1 MKRFLTN
8 CLRKC
13 AAIALLLSPLAMQ
26 GQQAKIQNW
35 RPYDQSGINVF
46 ESPKDSATS
55 FDGLKVRIG
64 AGFTQQFQSLKH
76 SNTAGSPALYPR
88 LKSGF
93 NLAQAN
99 LNIDVQLADGIAL
112 NLVTYL
118 SARHHNEAWVKGG
131 YIQFDKV
138 PFKGKVWDD
147 IFKVVTLKVGHM
159 EVNYGDQHF
168 RRSDGGQTL
177 YNPFIEN
184 YIMDAF
190 ATEVGAE
197 VILRKG
203 DFTGVVSASNGL
215 INGGVQAPLLP
226 GTTTGQTYKRNPSLI
241 GKLAYDKQF
250 DENFRLRLAG
260 SVFHN
265 SSSGRSTLYAGD
277 RTGSN
282 YWFAM
287 EAANATAKDNFTS
300 GRISPNFT
308 NQITALQFNT
318 LVRAYGFEL
327 FGTFENAQGRTI
339 NEKVANT
346 PKRKVNQFAIDG
358 IYRIGAKEN
367 VFLGVRYNQVKGELV
382 NATTEQT
389 IDRVAFGA
397 GWFLTKNVLLK
408 GEYVNQNYK
417 GYATGNILNGGNF
430 KGVVV
435 EAVVGF

>member
-1 MKRFLTN
+1 MKPFLTN

-138 PFKGKVWDD
+138 PFKGKVWED
-147 IFKVVTLKVGHM
+147 IMKVVTLKIGHM
-159 EVNYGDQHF
+159 ELNYGDQHF

-203 DFTGVVSASNGL
+203 DITGVVSASNGL
-215 INGGVQAPLLP
+215 INGGVQAPLEP
-226 GTTTGQTYKRNPSLI
+226 GSTTETYKRNPSLI
-241 GKLAYDKQF
+241 AKLAYDKKF
-250 DENFRLRLAG
+250 DENLRLRLAG

-308 NQITALQFNT
+308 NQITALQFNA
-318 LVRAYGFEL
+318 LVRAYGFEF

-339 NEKVANT
+339 NEKVAGT
-346 PKRKVNQFAIDG
+346 PKRKVNQFAVDG

>member
-8 CLRKC
+8 CLRKTAV
-13 AAIALLLSPLAMQ
+13 AALILSPLAMQ

-46 ESPKDSATS
+46 EAPKDSATT

-64 AGFTQQFQSLKH
+64 AGFTQQFQSLQH

-88 LKSGF
+88 LKPGF

-147 IFKVVTLKVGHM
+147 IFKVVTLKIGHFGI
-159 EVNYGDQHF
+159 NYGDQVF

-190 ATEVGAE
+190 ATEVGGE
-197 VILRKG
+197 VIVRKN
-203 DFTGVVSASNGL
+203 DFLGSVSITNGL

-226 GTTTGQTYKRNPSLI
+226 GSTTATYKRNPSLV
-241 GKLAYDKQF
+241 GKLAYDKQLN
-250 DENFRLRLAG
+250 DDVRLRVSG
-260 SVFHN
+260 SVYHN
-265 SSSGRSTLYAGD
+265 NSSGRSTLYAGD

-282 YWFAM
+282 YWFVM
-287 EAANATAKDNFTS
+287 ESSAATAKDNFTS

-318 LVRAYGFEL
+318 LLKIQGFEL
-327 FGTFENAQGRTI
+327 FGTYENAQGRTI
-339 NEKVANT
+339 NEKVAGT
-346 PKRKVNQFAIDG
+346 PKRKVNQFAADAV
-358 IYRIGAKEN
+358 YRIGAKEN

-389 IDRVAFGA
+389 IDRFAIGA

-430 KGVVV
+430 KGIAI

>member
-1 MKRFLTN
+1 MKPFLTN

-46 ESPKDSATS
+46 EAPKDTLTS

-76 SNTAGSPALYPR
+76 SNTSGSPALYPR

-138 PFKGKVWDD
+138 PFKGKVWED
-147 IFKVVTLKVGHM
+147 IMKVVTLKIGHM
-159 EVNYGDQHF
+159 ELNYGDQHF

-203 DFTGVVSASNGL
+203 DITGVVSASNGL
-215 INGGVQAPLLP
+215 INGGVQQPLEP
-226 GTTTGQTYKRNPSLI
+226 GSTTKTYNRNPSLI
-241 GKLAYDKQF
+241 AKLAYDKKF
-250 DENFRLRLAG
+250 DENLRLRVAG

-308 NQITALQFNT
+308 NQITALQFNA
-318 LVRAYGFEL
+318 LVRAYGFEF

-339 NEKVANT
+339 NEKVAGT
-346 PKRKVNQFAIDG
+346 PKRKVNQFAVDG

-367 VFLGVRYNQVKGELV
+367 VFLGVRYNQVKGQTL
-382 NATTEQT
+382 ASSTTEQT

-430 KGVVV
+430 KGIVV

>member
-1 MKRFLTN
+1 MKPFLTN
-8 CLRKC
+8 CLRK
-13 AAIALLLSPLAMQ
+13 ATVVALLLSPVVMQ
-26 GQQAKIQNW
+26 AQQAKIQNW

-76 SNTAGSPALYPR
+76 SNTSGSPALYPR

-147 IFKVVTLKVGHM
+147 IMKVVTLKIGHM
-159 EVNYGDQHF
+159 ELNYGDQHF

-203 DFTGVVSASNGL
+203 DITGVLSASNGL
-215 INGGVQAPLLP
+215 INGGVQAPLEP
-226 GTTTGQTYKRNPSLI
+226 GSTTETYKRNPSLI
-241 GKLAYDKQF
+241 AKLAYDKKF
-250 DENFRLRLAG
+250 DENLRLRVAG

-287 EAANATAKDNFTS
+287 ESATATAKDNFTS

-308 NQITALQFNT
+308 NQITALQLNA
-318 LVRAYGFEL
+318 LVRAYGFEF

-339 NEKVANT
+339 NEKVAGT
-346 PKRKVNQFAIDG
+346 PKRQVNQFAVDG

-382 NATTEQT
+382 NATTKQT
-389 IDRVAFGA
+389 VDRVAFGA

-417 GYATGNILNGGNF
+417 GYATGSILNGGNF

>member
-1 MKRFLTN
+1 MKRFITN

-46 ESPKDSATS
+46 ESPKDSSTS

-88 LKSGF
+88 LKPGF

-147 IFKVVTLKVGHM
+147 IMKVVTLKIGHM

-184 YIMDAF
+184 LIMDAF
-190 ATEVGAE
+190 ATEIGAE
-197 VILRKG
+197 VILRKNG
-203 DFTGVVSASNGL
+203 FTGVLSATNGL
-215 INGGVQAPLLP
+215 INGGSQAPLLP
-226 GTTTGQTYKRNPSLI
+226 GSTTATYKRNPALI
-241 GKLAYDKQF
+241 GKLAYDKQLT
-250 DENFRLRLAG
+250 ENVRMRLAG
-260 SVFHN
+260 SVYHN
-265 SSSGRSTLYAGD
+265 NSSGRSTLYAGD

-287 EAANATAKDNFTS
+287 ESSTATAVANFTS

-308 NQITALQFNT
+308 NQITALQFNA
-318 LVRAYGFEL
+318 LLKAYGFEL

-339 NEKVANT
+339 NEKVAGT

>member
-1 MKRFLTN
+1 MKPLLTN
-8 CLRKC
+8 CLRK
-13 AAIALLLSPLAMQ
+13 ATVVALLLSPFVMQ
-26 GQQAKIQNW
+26 AQQAKIQNW

-46 ESPKDSATS
+46 EAPKDTVTS

-76 SNTAGSPALYPR
+76 KNSGAVALYPR
-88 LKSGF
+88 LKPGF

-147 IFKVVTLKVGHM
+147 IFKVVTLKIGHFGI
-159 EVNYGDQHF
+159 NYGDQMF

-190 ATEVGAE
+190 ATEVGGE
-197 VILRKG
+197 VIVRKNG
-203 DFTGVVSASNGL
+203 LLGSVSVTNGL
-215 INGGVQAPLLP
+215 ISGGVQAPLEP
-226 GTTTGQTYKRNPSLI
+226 GSTTETYKRNPSLV
-241 GKLAYDKQF
+241 GKLGYDKQITS
-250 DENFRLRLAG
+250 DLRVRVTG
-260 SVFHN
+260 SVYHN
-265 SSSGRSTLYAGD
+265 GSSGRSTLYAGD

-282 YWFAM
+282 YWMVM
-287 EAANATAKDNFTS
+287 ESATATAKDNFTS
-300 GRISPNFT
+300 GRVAPNFT
-308 NQITALQFNT
+308 NQITAVQLNGLLKFQG
-318 LVRAYGFEL
+318 LEL
-327 FGTFENAQGRTI
+327 FGTYENAKGRTI
-339 NEKVANT
+339 NEKLAGT
-346 PKRKVNQFAIDG
+346 PKRKVDQYAVDAV
-358 IYRIGAKEN
+358 YRIGAKEN
-367 VFLGVRYNQVKGELV
+367 VFLGVRYNQVKGQLV
-382 NATTEQT
+382 NNATKQT
-389 IDRVAFGA
+389 VDRVAFGA

-417 GYATGNILNGGNF
+417 GYATGNILDKGNF

>member
-1 MKRFLTN
+1 MKPLLTN
-8 CLRKC
+8 CLRK
-13 AAIALLLSPLAMQ
+13 ATVVALLLSPFVMQ
-26 GQQAKIQNW
+26 AQQAKIQNW

-46 ESPKDSATS
+46 EAPKDTVTS

-76 SNTAGSPALYPR
+76 KNSGAVALYPR
-88 LKSGF
+88 LKPGF

-147 IFKVVTLKVGHM
+147 IFKVVTLKIGHFGI
-159 EVNYGDQHF
+159 NYGDQMF

-190 ATEVGAE
+190 ATEVGGE
-197 VILRKG
+197 VIVRKNG
-203 DFTGVVSASNGL
+203 LLGSVSVTNGL
-215 INGGVQAPLLP
+215 ISGGVQAPLEP
-226 GTTTGQTYKRNPSLI
+226 GSTTETYKRNPSLV
-241 GKLAYDKQF
+241 GKLGYDKQITS
-250 DENFRLRLAG
+250 DLRVRVTG
-260 SVFHN
+260 SVYHN
-265 SSSGRSTLYAGD
+265 GSSGRSTLYAGD

-282 YWFAM
+282 YWMVM
-287 EAANATAKDNFTS
+287 ESATATAKDNFTS
-300 GRISPNFT
+300 GRVAPNFT
-308 NQITALQFNT
+308 NQITAVQLNGLLKFQG
-318 LVRAYGFEL
+318 LEL
-327 FGTFENAQGRTI
+327 FGTYENAKGRTI
-339 NEKVANT
+339 NEKLAGT
-346 PKRKVNQFAIDG
+346 PKRKVDQYAVDAV
-358 IYRIGAKEN
+358 YRIGAKEN
-367 VFLGVRYNQVKGELV
+367 VFLGVRYNQVKGQLV
-382 NATTEQT
+382 NNATKQT
-389 IDRVAFGA
+389 VDRVAFGA

>member
-1 MKRFLTN
+1 MKPFLTN

-46 ESPKDSATS
+46 EAPKDDATS

-76 SNTAGSPALYPR
+76 SNTSGSPALYPR

-138 PFKGKVWDD
+138 PFKGKVWED
-147 IFKVVTLKVGHM
+147 IMKVVTLKIGHM
-159 EVNYGDQHF
+159 ELNYGDQHF

-203 DFTGVVSASNGL
+203 DITGVVSASNGL
-215 INGGVQAPLLP
+215 INGGVQAPLEP
-226 GTTTGQTYKRNPSLI
+226 GSTTETYKRNPSLI
-241 GKLAYDKQF
+241 GKLAYDKKF
-250 DENFRLRLAG
+250 DENFRVRVAG

-265 SSSGRSTLYAGD
+265 NSSGRSTLYAGD

-287 EAANATAKDNFTS
+287 EKETATAKDNFTS

-308 NQITALQFNT
+308 NQITALQFNA
-318 LVRAYGFEL
+318 LVRAYGFEF

-339 NEKVANT
+339 NEKVAGT
-346 PKRKVNQFAIDG
+346 PKRKVNQFAVDG

-367 VFLGVRYNQVKGELV
+367 VFFGVRYNQVKGELV

-389 IDRVAFGA
+389 VDRVAFGA

>member
-1 MKRFLTN
+1 MKRFITN

-13 AAIALLLSPLAMQ
+13 ATIALLLSPLAMQ

-35 RPYDQSGINVF
+35 RPYDQTGINVF
-46 ESPKDSATS
+46 ESPKDSSTS

-147 IFKVVTLKVGHM
+147 IMKVVTLKIGHM

-184 YIMDAF
+184 LIMDAF
-190 ATEVGAE
+190 ATEIGAE
-197 VILRKG
+197 VILRKNG
-203 DFTGVVSASNGL
+203 FTGVVSATNGL
-215 INGGVQAPLLP
+215 INGGVQAPLEP
-226 GTTTGQTYKRNPSLI
+226 GSTTKTYKRNPALI
-241 GKLAYDKQF
+241 GKLAYDKQLT
-250 DENFRLRLAG
+250 ENVRMRLAG
-260 SVFHN
+260 SVYHN
-265 SSSGRSTLYAGD
+265 NSAGRSTLYAGD

-287 EAANATAKDNFTS
+287 ESSTATAVANFTS

-308 NQITALQFNT
+308 NQITALQFNA
-318 LVRAYGFEL
+318 LLKAYGFEL

-339 NEKVANT
+339 GEKVAGT
-346 PKRKVNQFAIDG
+346 PKRKVNQIAVDG
-358 IYRIGAKEN
+358 VYRIGAREN

-417 GYATGNILNGGNF
+417 GYATGSILNGGNF

>member
-1 MKRFLTN
+1 MKPFLTN

-46 ESPKDSATS
+46 EAPKDDATS

-76 SNTAGSPALYPR
+76 SNTSGSPALYPR

-118 SARHHNEAWVKGG
+118 SSRHHNEAWVKGG

-138 PFKGKVWDD
+138 PFKGKVWED
-147 IFKVVTLKVGHM
+147 IMKVVTLKIGHM
-159 EVNYGDQHF
+159 ELNYGDQHF

-190 ATEVGAE
+190 ATEVGTE

-203 DFTGVVSASNGL
+203 DITGVVSASNGL
-215 INGGVQAPLLP
+215 INGGVQAPLEP
-226 GTTTGQTYKRNPSLI
+226 GSTTETYKRNPSLI
-241 GKLAYDKQF
+241 GKLAYDKKF
-250 DENFRLRLAG
+250 DENFRVRVAG

-265 SSSGRSTLYAGD
+265 NSSGRSTLYAGD

-287 EAANATAKDNFTS
+287 ESATATAKDNFTS

-308 NQITALQFNT
+308 NQITALQFNA
-318 LVRAYGFEL
+318 LVRAYGFEF

-339 NEKVANT
+339 NEKVAGT
-346 PKRKVNQFAIDG
+346 PKRKVNQFAVDG

-389 IDRVAFGA
+389 VDRVAFGA

>member
-159 EVNYGDQHF
+159 QVNYGDQHF

-190 ATEVGAE
+190 ATEIGAE
-197 VILRKG
+197 VILRKNG
-203 DFTGVVSASNGL
+203 FTGVLSATNGL
-215 INGGVQAPLLP
+215 INGGVQAPLEP
-226 GTTTGQTYKRNPSLI
+226 GSTTETYKRSPSLI

-250 DENFRLRLAG
+250 TQNVRMRLAG
-260 SVFHN
+260 SVYQN
-265 SSSGRSTLYAGD
+265 SSAGRSTLYAGD

-282 YWFAM
+282 YFFVM
-287 EAANATAKDNFTS
+287 ESATATAKDNFTS

-308 NQITALQFNT
+308 NQITALQFNA
-318 LVRAYGFEL
+318 LLKAYGFEL
-327 FGTFENAQGRTI
+327 FGTYENAQGRTI
-339 NEKVANT
+339 NEKVAGT

-367 VFLGVRYNQVKGELV
+367 LFLGVRYNQVKGELI

-389 IDRVAFGA
+389 VDRVAFGA
-397 GWFLTKNVLLK
+397 GWFLTKNILMK

-417 GYATGNILNGGNF
+417 GYATGTINNGGNF
-430 KGVVV
+430 KGVVIQ
-435 EAVVGF
+435 AVVGF

>member
-1 MKRFLTN
+1 MKPLLTN
-8 CLRKC
+8 CLKKV
-13 AAIALLLSPLAMQ
+13 AAVALLLSPLAMQ
-26 GQQAKIQNW
+26 AQQPKIQNW

-46 ESPKDSATS
+46 EAPKDTVSS

-88 LKSGF
+88 LKPGF

-138 PFKGKVWDD
+138 PFKGKAWDE
-147 IFKVVTLKVGHM
+147 IFKLVTLKIGHFGI
-159 EVNYGDQHF
+159 NYGDQVF

-190 ATEVGAE
+190 ATEVGGE
-197 VILRKG
+197 VIVRKNG
-203 DFTGVVSASNGL
+203 LLGSVSVTNGL
-215 INGGVQAPLLP
+215 INGGTQAPLLP
-226 GTTTGQTYKRNPSLI
+226 GSTTATYKRNPSLV
-241 GKLAYDKQF
+241 GKLAYDKQVTS
-250 DENFRLRLAG
+250 DLRVRVAG
-260 SVFHN
+260 SVYHN

-287 EAANATAKDNFTS
+287 ESAAATAKDNFTS

-308 NQITALQFNT
+308 NQITALQFNG
-318 LVRAYGFEL
+318 LIKFQGLEL
-327 FGTFENAQGRTI
+327 FGTYENAKGRTI
-339 NEKVANT
+339 NEKVAGT
-346 PKRKVNQFAIDG
+346 PKRKVDQYAIDAV
-358 IYRIGAKEN
+358 YRIGAKEN
-367 VFLGVRYNQVKGELV
+367 VFLGVRYNQVKGQLV
-382 NATTEQT
+382 NTTSKQT
-389 IDRVAFGA
+389 VDRVAFGA

>member
-1 MKRFLTN
+1 MKRFITN

-190 ATEVGAE
+190 ATEIGAE
-197 VILRKG
+197 VILRKNG
-203 DFTGVVSASNGL
+203 FTGVVSATNGL

-226 GTTTGQTYKRNPSLI
+226 GSTTETYKRNPSLI

-250 DENFRLRLAG
+250 TQNVRMRLAG
-260 SVFHN
+260 SVYQN
-265 SSSGRSTLYAGD
+265 SSAGRSTLYAGD

>member
-1 MKRFLTN
+1 MKRFITN
-8 CLRKC
+8 CLRKI
-13 AAIALLLSPLAMQ
+13 AGIALLLSPLAMQ

-46 ESPKDSATS
+46 ESPKDSVTS

-76 SNTAGSPALYPR
+76 SNTAGSTALYPR

-118 SARHHNEAWVKGG
+118 SSRHHNEAWVKGG

-159 EVNYGDQHF
+159 QVNYGDQHF

-177 YNPFIEN
+177 YNPFVEN

-190 ATEVGAE
+190 LTEIGAE
-197 VILRKG
+197 VILRKNG
-203 DFTGVVSASNGL
+203 FTGVVSATNGL
-215 INGGVQAPLLP
+215 INGGVQAPLEP
-226 GTTTGQTYKRNPSLI
+226 GSTIRTYKRSPSLI
-241 GKLAYDKQF
+241 GKLAYDNQF
-250 DENFRLRLAG
+250 TKNVRMRVAG
-260 SVFHN
+260 SVYHN
-265 SSSGRSTLYAGD
+265 SSAGRSTLYAGD

-282 YWFAM
+282 YFFVM
-287 EAANATAKDNFTS
+287 EGATANSKDNFTS

-308 NQITALQFNT
+308 NQITALQFNA
-318 LVRAYGFEL
+318 LLKAYGFEL

-339 NEKVANT
+339 NEKVAGS
-346 PKRKVNQFAIDG
+346 PKRKVNQIAIDG

-367 VFLGVRYNQVKGELV
+367 LFLGVRYNQVKGELV

-389 IDRVAFGA
+389 VDRVSFGA
-397 GWFLTKNVLLK
+397 GWFLTKNILLK

-435 EAVVGF
+435 QAVVGF

>member
-8 CLRKC
+8 CLRKI
-13 AAIALLLSPLAMQ
+13 AGIALLLSPLAMQ

-46 ESPKDSATS
+46 ESPKDSVTS

-76 SNTAGSPALYPR
+76 SNTAGSTALYPR

-118 SARHHNEAWVKGG
+118 SSRHHNEAWVKGG

-159 EVNYGDQHF
+159 QVNYGDQHF

-177 YNPFIEN
+177 YNPFVEN

-190 ATEVGAE
+190 LTEIGAE
-197 VILRKG
+197 VILRKNG
-203 DFTGVVSASNGL
+203 FTGVVSATNGL
-215 INGGVQAPLLP
+215 INGGVQAPLEP
-226 GTTTGQTYKRNPSLI
+226 GSTTRTYKRSPSLI
-241 GKLAYDKQF
+241 GKLAYDNQF
-250 DENFRLRLAG
+250 TKNVRMRVAG
-260 SVFHN
+260 SVYHN
-265 SSSGRSTLYAGD
+265 SSAGRSTLYAGD

-282 YWFAM
+282 YFFVM
-287 EAANATAKDNFTS
+287 EGATANSKDNFTS

-308 NQITALQFNT
+308 NQITALQFNA
-318 LVRAYGFEL
+318 LLKAYGFEL

-339 NEKVANT
+339 NEKVAGS
-346 PKRKVNQFAIDG
+346 PKRKVNQIAIDG

-367 VFLGVRYNQVKGELV
+367 LFLGVRYNQVKGELV

-389 IDRVAFGA
+389 VDRVSFGA
-397 GWFLTKNVLLK
+397 GWFLTKNILLK

-435 EAVVGF
+435 QAVVGF

>member
-1 MKRFLTN
+1 MKPFLTN

-13 AAIALLLSPLAMQ
+13 VVIALLLSPLAML

-46 ESPKDSATS
+46 EAPKDSATS

-64 AGFTQQFQSLKH
+64 AGFTQQFQGLKH
-76 SNTAGSPALYPR
+76 KNTTGSPALYPR

-159 EVNYGDQHF
+159 QVNYGDQHF

-190 ATEVGAE
+190 ATEIGAE
-197 VILRKG
+197 VILRKSG
-203 DFTGVVSASNGL
+203 FTGVLSATNGL
-215 INGGVQAPLLP
+215 INGGVQAPLEP
-226 GTTTGQTYKRNPSLI
+226 GSTTETYKRSPSLI
-241 GKLAYDKQF
+241 GKLAYDK
-250 DENFRLRLAG
+250 NFTEKIRVRVSG
-260 SVFHN
+260 SAYYNN
-265 SSSGRSTLYAGD
+265 SAGRSTLYAGD

-282 YWFAM
+282 YFFVM
-287 EAANATAKDNFTS
+287 ESATATAKDNFTS
-300 GRISPNFT
+300 GRVSPNLT
-308 NQITALQFNT
+308 NQVTALQFNA
-318 LVRAYGFEL
+318 LLKAYGLEL
-327 FGTFENAQGRTI
+327 FGTVENAQGRTI
-339 NEKVANT
+339 NEKVAGT
-346 PKRKVNQFAIDG
+346 PKRKVNQYAVDA
-358 IYRIGAKEN
+358 IYRIGVKEN
-367 VFLGVRYNQVKGELV
+367 LFLGVRYNQVKGELV

-389 IDRVAFGA
+389 VDRIAFGA
-397 GWFLTKNVLLK
+397 GWFLTKSVLLK
-408 GEYVNQNYK
+408 GEYVNQNYN
-417 GYATGNILNGGNF
+417 GYATGHILNGGNF

>member
-1 MKRFLTN
+1 MKRFITN

-13 AAIALLLSPLAMQ
+13 AVIALLLSPLAMQ

-35 RPYDQSGINVF
+35 RPYDQRGINVF
-46 ESPKDSATS
+46 ESPKDSVSS

-88 LKSGF
+88 LKPGF

-118 SARHHNEAWVKGG
+118 SSRHHNEAWVKGG

-138 PFKGKVWDD
+138 PFKGKIWDD

-190 ATEVGAE
+190 ATEIGAE
-197 VILRKG
+197 VILRKNG
-203 DFTGVVSASNGL
+203 FTGVFSATNGL
-215 INGGVQAPLLP
+215 INGGVQAPLEP
-226 GTTTGQTYKRNPSLI
+226 GSTTQTYKRNPSLI
-241 GKLAYDKQF
+241 GKLAYDNQF
-250 DENFRLRLAG
+250 TENVRMRVAG
-260 SVFHN
+260 SVYHN

-282 YWFAM
+282 YFFAM
-287 EAANATAKDNFTS
+287 DPAGATAAANFTS
-300 GRISPNFT
+300 GRVSPNFT
-308 NQITALQFNT
+308 NQITALQFNA
-318 LVRAYGFEL
+318 LLKVYGFEL
-327 FGTFENAQGRTI
+327 FGTYENAQGRTI
-339 NEKVANT
+339 NEKVAGT
-346 PKRKVNQFAIDG
+346 PKRNVTQIAIDG
-358 IYRIGAKEN
+358 IYRIGTKEN
-367 VFLGVRYNQVKGELV
+367 IFLGVRYNQVKGELI

-389 IDRVAFGA
+389 VDRVAFGG
-397 GWFLTKNVLLK
+397 GWFLTKNILLK

-417 GYATGNILNGGNF
+417 GYATGHILNGGNF
-430 KGVVV
+430 KGAVIQ
-435 EAVVGF
+435 AVVGF

>member
-1 MKRFLTN
+1 MKRFITN

-147 IFKVVTLKVGHM
+147 IMKVVTLKIGHM
-159 EVNYGDQHF
+159 ELNYGDQHF

-190 ATEVGAE
+190 ATEIGAE
-197 VILRKG
+197 VILRKNG
-203 DFTGVVSASNGL
+203 FTGVVSATNGL
-215 INGGVQAPLLP
+215 INGGVQAPLEP
-226 GTTTGQTYKRNPSLI
+226 GSTTETYKRNPSLI
-241 GKLAYDKQF
+241 GKLAYDNQF
-250 DENFRLRLAG
+250 TENVRMRVSG
-260 SVFHN
+260 SVYHN
-265 SSSGRSTLYAGD
+265 SSAGRSTLYAGD

-282 YWFAM
+282 YFFAM

-300 GRISPNFT
+300 GRVAPNFT
-308 NQITALQFNT
+308 NQVTALQFNA
-318 LVRAYGFEL
+318 LLKAYGFEL
-327 FGTFENAQGRTI
+327 FGTYENAQGRTI
-339 NEKVANT
+339 NEKVAGT
-346 PKRKVNQFAIDG
+346 PKRKVNQIAIDG

-367 VFLGVRYNQVKGELV
+367 LFLGVRYNQVKGELV

-389 IDRVAFGA
+389 VDRVAFGA
-397 GWFLTKNVLLK
+397 GWFLTKNILMK

-417 GYATGNILNGGNF
+417 GYATGHINNGGNF
-430 KGVVV
+430 KGVVIQ
-435 EAVVGF
+435 AVVGF

>member
-1 MKRFLTN
+1 MKRFLIN
-8 CLRKC
+8 CLGKV
-13 AAIALLLSPLAMQ
+13 AITALLLSPLVMHA
-26 GQQAKIQNW
+26 QQVKIQNW
-35 RPYDQSGINVF
+35 RPYDQSGINIF
-46 ESPKDSATS
+46 ESPKDSVSS

-76 SNTAGSPALYPR
+76 KNASGSPALYPR
-88 LKSGF
+88 LKPGF

-131 YIQFDKV
+131 YIQFDKI
-138 PFKGKVWDD
+138 PFKGKAWDD
-147 IFKVVTLKVGHM
+147 IFKLVTLKIGHFQ
-159 EVNYGDQHF
+159 VNYGDQHF

-190 ATEVGAE
+190 STEVGGE
-197 VILRKG
+197 VIVRKN
-203 DFTGVVSASNGL
+203 DILASVSITNGL
-215 INGGVQAPLLP
+215 LSGGVQAPLEP
-226 GTTTGQTYKRNPSLI
+226 GSTTETYKRNPSLV
-241 GKLAYDKQF
+241 GKLAYDKQIT
-250 DENFRLRLAG
+250 EKVRLRVAG

-287 EAANATAKDNFTS
+287 EAASATAKDNFTS

-308 NQITALQFNT
+308 NQVTALQFNG
-318 LVRAYGFEL
+318 LLKVSGLEL
-327 FGTFENAQGRTI
+327 FGTYENAQGRTI
-339 NEKVANT
+339 NEKVAGT
-346 PKRKVNQFAIDG
+346 PKRKVDQYAVDAV
-358 IYRIGAKEN
+358 YRIGVKEN
-367 VFLGVRYNQVKGELV
+367 LFLGVRYNQVKGKLV
-382 NATTEQT
+382 NTTSKQT
-389 IDRVAFGA
+389 VDRVAFGA

>member
-1 MKRFLTN
+1 MKRFITN

-64 AGFTQQFQSLKH
+64 AGFTQQFQGLKH
-76 SNTAGSPALYPR
+76 KNAAGSPALYPR

-118 SARHHNEAWVKGG
+118 SSRHHNEAWVKGG

-159 EVNYGDQHF
+159 QVNYGDQHF

-190 ATEVGAE
+190 ATEIGAE
-197 VILRKG
+197 VILRKSG
-203 DFTGVVSASNGL
+203 FTGVLSATNGL
-215 INGGVQAPLLP
+215 INGGVQAPLEP
-226 GTTTGQTYKRNPSLI
+226 GSTTETYKRSPSLI
-241 GKLAYDKQF
+241 GKLAYDK
-250 DENFRLRLAG
+250 NFTEKVRVRVSG
-260 SVFHN
+260 SAYYNN
-265 SSSGRSTLYAGD
+265 SAGRSTLYAGD

-282 YWFAM
+282 YFFAM
-287 EAANATAKDNFTS
+287 ESATATAKDNFAS
-300 GRISPNFT
+300 GRVAPNFT
-308 NQITALQFNT
+308 NQVTALQFNA
-318 LVRAYGFEL
+318 LLKAYGFEL
-327 FGTFENAQGRTI
+327 FGTVENAQGRTI
-339 NEKVANT
+339 NEKVAGT
-346 PKRKVNQFAIDG
+346 PKRKVNQYAVDA
-358 IYRIGAKEN
+358 IYRIGVKEN
-367 VFLGVRYNQVKGELV
+367 LFLGVRYNQVKGELV

-389 IDRVAFGA
+389 VDRVAFGA
-397 GWFLTKNVLLK
+397 GWFLTKNILMK

-430 KGVVV
+430 KGVVIQ
-435 EAVVGF
+435 AVVGF

>member
-1 MKRFLTN
+1 MKPFLTN

-64 AGFTQQFQSLKH
+64 AGFSQQFQSLKH

-118 SARHHNEAWVKGG
+118 SSRHHNEAWVKGG

-159 EVNYGDQHF
+159 QVNYGDQHF

-190 ATEVGAE
+190 ATEIGAE
-197 VILRKG
+197 VILRKSG
-203 DFTGVVSASNGL
+203 FTGVLSATNGL
-215 INGGVQAPLLP
+215 INGGVQAPLEP
-226 GTTTGQTYKRNPSLI
+226 GSTTETYKRSPSLI
-241 GKLAYDKQF
+241 GKLAYDK
-250 DENFRLRLAG
+250 NFTEKVRVRVSG
-260 SVFHN
+260 SAYYNN
-265 SSSGRSTLYAGD
+265 SAGRSTLYAGD

-282 YWFAM
+282 YFFAM
-287 EAANATAKDNFTS
+287 ESATATAKDNFAS
-300 GRISPNFT
+300 GRVAPNFT
-308 NQITALQFNT
+308 NQVTALQFNA
-318 LVRAYGFEL
+318 LLKAYGFEL
-327 FGTFENAQGRTI
+327 FGTVENAQGRTI
-339 NEKVANT
+339 NEKVAGT
-346 PKRKVNQFAIDG
+346 PKRKVNQYAVDA
-358 IYRIGAKEN
+358 IYRIGVKEN
-367 VFLGVRYNQVKGELV
+367 LFLGVRYNQVKGELV

-389 IDRVAFGA
+389 VDRIAFGA
-397 GWFLTKNVLLK
+397 GWFLTKNILMK

-430 KGVVV
+430 KGVVIQ
-435 EAVVGF
+435 AVVGF

>member
-1 MKRFLTN
+1 MKPFLTN

-138 PFKGKVWDD
+138 PFKGKVWED
-147 IFKVVTLKVGHM
+147 IMKVVTLKIGHY
-159 EVNYGDQHF
+159 ELNYGDQHF

-203 DFTGVVSASNGL
+203 DFTGVLSASNGL
-215 INGGVQAPLLP
+215 INGGVQAPTITP
-226 GTTTGQTYKRNPSLI
+226 TSTQTYKRNPSLI
-241 GKLAYDKQF
+241 GKLAYDKKF
-250 DENFRLRLAG
+250 DENFRLRVAG

-287 EAANATAKDNFTS
+287 EKFDASAKDQFTS

-308 NQITALQFNT
+308 NQITALQFNA
-318 LVRAYGFEL
+318 LVRAYGFEF

-339 NEKVANT
+339 GEKVAGT
-346 PKRKVNQFAIDG
+346 PKRKVNQFAVDG

-389 IDRVAFGA
+389 VDRVAFGA

>member
-147 IFKVVTLKVGHM
+147 IMKVVTLKIGHM
-159 EVNYGDQHF
+159 ELNYGDQHF

-190 ATEVGAE
+190 ATEIGAE
-197 VILRKG
+197 VILRKNG
-203 DFTGVVSASNGL
+203 FTGVLSATNGL
-215 INGGVQAPLLP
+215 INGGVQAPLEP
-226 GTTTGQTYKRNPSLI
+226 GSTTETYKRNPSLI

-250 DENFRLRLAG
+250 TQNVRMRLAG
-260 SVFHN
+260 SVYHN
-265 SSSGRSTLYAGD
+265 NSAGRSTLYAGD

-287 EAANATAKDNFTS
+287 EAANASAKDNFTS

-308 NQITALQFNT
+308 NQITALQFNALLNPEYPVDT
-318 LVRAYGFEL
+318 RQTTGAVVVS
-327 FGTFENAQGRTI
+327 
-339 NEKVANT
+339 VA
-346 PKRKVNQFAIDG
+346 
-358 IYRIGAKEN
+358 
-367 VFLGVRYNQVKGELV
+367 LSL
-382 NATTEQT
+382 
-389 IDRVAFGA
+389 AFGMTA
-397 GWFLTKNVLLK
+397 LM
-408 GEYVNQNYK
+408 
-417 GYATGNILNGGNF
+417 ATLAMVF
-430 KGVVV
+430 QWYFSGVVS
-435 EAVVGF
+435 

>member
-1 MKRFLTN
+1 MKLSLTN

-76 SNTAGSPALYPR
+76 KNTSGSPLLYPR

-138 PFKGKVWDD
+138 PFKGKVWED
-147 IFKVVTLKVGHM
+147 IMKVVTLKIGHY
-159 EVNYGDQHF
+159 ELNYGDQHF

-203 DFTGVVSASNGL
+203 DITGVVSASNGL
-215 INGGVQAPLLP
+215 INGGVQAPLEP
-226 GTTTGQTYKRNPSLI
+226 GSTTKTYKRNPSLI
-241 GKLAYDKQF
+241 AKLAYDKKF
-250 DENFRLRLAG
+250 DENFRLRVAG

-287 EAANATAKDNFTS
+287 ESSTATAKDNFTS

-308 NQITALQFNT
+308 NQITALQFNA
-318 LVRAYGFEL
+318 LVRAYGFEF

-339 NEKVANT
+339 NEKVAGT
-346 PKRKVNQFAIDG
+346 PKRKVNQFAVDA

-389 IDRVAFGA
+389 VDRVAFGA

-417 GYATGNILNGGNF
+417 GYATGSILNGGNF
-430 KGVVV
+430 KGLVV

>member
-1 MKRFLTN
+1 MKPFLTN
-8 CLRKC
+8 CLRK
-13 AAIALLLSPLAMQ
+13 ATVVALLLSPVIMQ
-26 GQQAKIQNW
+26 AQQAKIQNW

-76 SNTAGSPALYPR
+76 SNTAGSTALYPR

-190 ATEVGAE
+190 ATEIGAE
-197 VILRKG
+197 VILRKNG
-203 DFTGVVSASNGL
+203 FTGVVSATNGL
-215 INGGVQAPLLP
+215 INGGVQAPTVSP
-226 GTTTGQTYKRNPSLI
+226 TNPQTYKRNPSLI
-241 GKLAYDKQF
+241 GKLAYDNQF
-250 DENFRLRLAG
+250 TENVRMRLAG
-260 SVFHN
+260 SVYHN

-282 YWFAM
+282 YFFVM
-287 EAANATAKDNFTS
+287 EGAGATAKDNFTS

-308 NQITALQFNT
+308 NQVTALQFNA
-318 LVRAYGFEL
+318 LLKAYGFEL
-327 FGTFENAQGRTI
+327 FGTYENAQGRTI
-339 NEKVANT
+339 NEKVAGT

-367 VFLGVRYNQVKGELV
+367 LFLGVRYNQVKGELV

-397 GWFLTKNVLLK
+397 GWFLTKNILMK

-430 KGVVV
+430 KGVVIQ
-435 EAVVGF
+435 AVVGF

>member
-1 MKRFLTN
+1 MKLSLTN

-76 SNTAGSPALYPR
+76 KNTSGSPLLYPR

-138 PFKGKVWDD
+138 PFKGKVWED
-147 IFKVVTLKVGHM
+147 IMKVVTLKIGHY
-159 EVNYGDQHF
+159 ELNYGDQHF

-203 DFTGVVSASNGL
+203 DITGVVSASNGL
-215 INGGVQAPLLP
+215 INGGVQAPLEP
-226 GTTTGQTYKRNPSLI
+226 GSTTKTYKRNPSLI
-241 GKLAYDKQF
+241 AKLAYDKKF
-250 DENFRLRLAG
+250 DENLRLRLAG

-287 EAANATAKDNFTS
+287 ESSTATAKDNFTS

-308 NQITALQFNT
+308 NQITALQFNA
-318 LVRAYGFEL
+318 LVRAYGFEF

-339 NEKVANT
+339 NEKVAGT
-346 PKRKVNQFAIDG
+346 PKRKVNQFAVDG

-389 IDRVAFGA
+389 VDRVAFGA

-430 KGVVV
+430 KGLVV

>member
-1 MKRFLTN
+1 MKRFITN

-147 IFKVVTLKVGHM
+147 IMKVVTLKIGHM
-159 EVNYGDQHF
+159 ELNYGDQHF

>member
-1 MKRFLTN
+1 MKPFLTN

-64 AGFTQQFQSLKH
+64 AGFTQQFQGLKH
-76 SNTAGSPALYPR
+76 SNTAGSPLLYPR

-138 PFKGKVWDD
+138 PFKGKVWED
-147 IFKVVTLKVGHM
+147 IMKVVTLKIGHYQL
-159 EVNYGDQHF
+159 NYGDQHF

-203 DFTGVVSASNGL
+203 DITGVLSASNGL
-215 INGGVQAPLLP
+215 INGGVQAPLEP
-226 GTTTGQTYKRNPSLI
+226 GSTTETYKRNPSLI
-241 GKLAYDKQF
+241 AKLAYDKKF
-250 DENFRLRLAG
+250 DENLRLRVAG

-308 NQITALQFNT
+308 NQITALQFNA
-318 LVRAYGFEL
+318 LVRAYGFEF

-339 NEKVANT
+339 NEKVAGT
-346 PKRKVNQFAIDG
+346 PKRKVNQFAVDG

-389 IDRVAFGA
+389 VDRVAFGA

>member
-1 MKRFLTN
+1 MKPLLTN
-8 CLRKC
+8 CLRK
-13 AAIALLLSPLAMQ
+13 ATVVALLLSPFVMQ
-26 GQQAKIQNW
+26 AQQAKIQNW

-46 ESPKDSATS
+46 EAPKDTVTS

-76 SNTAGSPALYPR
+76 KNSGAVALYPR
-88 LKSGF
+88 IKPGF

-138 PFKGKVWDD
+138 PFKGKAWDE
-147 IFKVVTLKVGHM
+147 IFKVVTLKIGHFGI
-159 EVNYGDQHF
+159 NYGDQVF

-190 ATEVGAE
+190 ATEVGGE
-197 VILRKG
+197 VIVRKNG
-203 DFTGVVSASNGL
+203 LLGSVSVTNGL
-215 INGGVQAPLLP
+215 INGGVQAPTVSSSNP
-226 GTTTGQTYKRNPSLI
+226 DTYKRNPSLVGKI
-241 GKLAYDKQF
+241 GYDKQITN
-250 DENFRLRLAG
+250 DLRVRVTG
-260 SVFHN
+260 SVYHN
-265 SSSGRSTLYAGD
+265 NSSGRSTLYAGD

-282 YWFAM
+282 YWMVM
-287 EAANATAKDNFTS
+287 EKIDATAKDQFTS
-300 GRISPNFT
+300 GRVTPNFT
-308 NQITALQFNT
+308 NQITAVQLNGLLKLQG
-318 LVRAYGFEL
+318 LEL
-327 FGTFENAQGRTI
+327 FGTYENAKGRTI
-339 NEKVANT
+339 GEKVAGT
-346 PKRKVNQFAIDG
+346 AKRKVDQYAVDAV
-358 IYRIGAKEN
+358 YRIGAKEN
-367 VFLGVRYNQVKGELV
+367 VFLGVRYNQVKGQLV
-382 NATTEQT
+382 NTTSKQT
-389 IDRVAFGA
+389 VDRVAFGA